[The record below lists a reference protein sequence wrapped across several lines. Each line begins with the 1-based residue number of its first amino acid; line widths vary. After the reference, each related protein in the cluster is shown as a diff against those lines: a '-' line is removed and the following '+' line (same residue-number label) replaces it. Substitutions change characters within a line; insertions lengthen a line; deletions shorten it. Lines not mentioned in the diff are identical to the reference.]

1 MKLRKNFMTMSADE
15 YDTSS
20 ETYIACNKQINN
32 WYISELGG
40 EPLEL
45 GDKQL
50 DLGCGPGAVLLNNY
64 RMLGNHM
71 QITGIDVNEKYLASS
86 REKFKK
92 FKPRHM
98 TTAFVN
104 YDAGKYNDKD
114 EIFPRQF
121 CGTSLITSSCML
133 HWIQDDRTVLRF
145 CHRSLKKDG
154 HILFLMA
161 TERYPLF
168 WCMAYEFLAKTDKWK
183 ILTGRLTCWDNN
195 PGCPDPGKMWMTTA
209 NC

>member
-1 MKLRKNFMTMSADE
+1 MSSILISGCSEGIASLTIRTVMEQVKLIKNPLKAIMKLRKNFMTMSADE

-32 WYISELGG
+32 WYISELGV

-50 DLGCGPGAVLLNNY
+50 DLGCGPGAALLNNY

-104 YDAGKYNDKD
+104 YDAGNYNAKD

-133 HWIQDDRTVLRF
+133 HWIQDDRTVLRTTSTKNYF
-145 CHRSLKKDG
+145 GSFFKD
-154 HILFLMA
+154 
-161 TERYPLF
+161 
-168 WCMAYEFLAKTDKWK
+168 
-183 ILTGRLTCWDNN
+183 
-195 PGCPDPGKMWMTTA
+195 
-209 NC
+209 